1 MMPHNSAEK
10 LDEVPA
16 KRGREA
22 PAKDDLAV
30 SEGVQSFGR
39 NFSLPE
45 MLDGPN
51 KRQKKEVDADEEIHA
66 RNRLLDAQ
74 LLLDAPT

>member
-1 MMPHNSAEK
+1 MMPHQSAEK
-10 LDEVPA
+10 MDEVPA
-16 KRGREA
+16 KRGRDSV
-22 PAKDDLAV
+22 AKDDLAA

-45 MLDGPN
+45 IYEGPN